1 MISNMSKRFIA
12 TAFLMAG
19 LIINQQAQA
28 HAHLESASPA
38 NQSVVETSPKQLTL
52 SFSEGVEPAFSGVEL
67 KDGGSKTIATGA
79 ATVDPADKKKMIIP
93 LSTALTQ
100 GKYEVD
106 WHAVAEDGHKTK
118 GSYEFSVK

>member
-1 MISNMSKRFIA
+1 MNSNMSKRFIA
-12 TAFLMAG
+12 TALLMAG
-19 LIINQQAQA
+19 LAINQQAQA

-38 NQSVVETSPKQLTL
+38 NQSVVETSPKQLIL

-67 KDGGSKTIATGA
+67 KDGGSKTIATGE

-93 LSTALTQ
+93 LSTPLAQ

-118 GSYEFSVK
+118 GSYEFNVK